1 LTTSS
6 GLLLSQ
12 GRHAAHTQNE
22 LGREVMADSSRY
34 ETVRIPKAASPVAV
48 AAAAAAA
55 ETVGGR
61 GDGALASWHSELL
74 EKLGST
80 MQKIDS
86 SLNGG
91 SGL

>member
-1 LTTSS
+1 M
-6 GLLLSQ
+6 
-12 GRHAAHTQNE
+12 RYTQNE
-22 LGREVMADSSRY
+22 LGREVMADTNRY
-34 ETVRIPKAASPVAV
+34 ETVRIPKASSPI
-48 AAAAAAA
+48 AAAA

-61 GDGALASWHSELL
+61 GDGSLASWHSELL

-91 SGL
+91 SGSSGL